1 MEINELIKSNIF
13 FISLYAGV
21 IILIALIIYLL
32 RKKTL
37 SNIDT
42 EQEEIDLD
50 DSEGI
55 VSIQKPT
62 DKAPPFNKDI
72 SDNFTESV
80 KRKFVVINEMRK
92 DKDYNNLKDRHKY
105 ECKEVYETTA
115 SKLMFKFNPQPEE
128 TVEQ

>member
-1 MEINELIKSNIF
+1 MEINELIKSNII

-32 RKKTL
+32 RKKAL
-37 SNIDT
+37 SKIDT
-42 EQEEIDLD
+42 EQDAIDLD
-50 DSEGI
+50 DSERI

-62 DKAPPFNKDI
+62 DKAPPLNKDI
-72 SDNFTESV
+72 SNIFTESV

-92 DKDYNNLKDRHKY
+92 DKDHNNLKDRHKH

-115 SKLMFKFNPQPEE
+115 SKLMFKFNPRPEQ